1 MNNKHSDYFSFYSIS
16 PCFFPDISEL
26 KKKYYGYSK
35 QYHPDFFTLEDKKKQ
50 SEVLELSSYNNKA
63 YTTLSDFN
71 KRIKYILSLFFDVSE
86 ETSHKMDD
94 DFLMDMM
101 ELNENISEVSIEND
115 EDKMNGVKEE
125 IEKRISDLD
134 LSILP
139 EMKSFDVGNREI
151 NLLEKIKDYYFKR
164 KYILR
169 IQENIANFAGL

>member
-1 MNNKHSDYFSFYSIS
+1 
-16 PCFFPDISEL
+16 
-26 KKKYYGYSK
+26 
-35 QYHPDFFTLEDKKKQ
+35 
-50 SEVLELSSYNNKA
+50 
-63 YTTLSDFN
+63 
-71 KRIKYILSLFFDVSE
+71 
-86 ETSHKMDD
+86 MDD

-125 IEKRISDLD
+125 IEKRISELD

>member
-1 MNNKHSDYFSFYSIS
+1 M
-16 PCFFPDISEL
+16 
-26 KKKYYGYSK
+26 
-35 QYHPDFFTLEDKKKQ
+35 
-50 SEVLELSSYNNKA
+50 
-63 YTTLSDFN
+63 
-71 KRIKYILSLFFDVSE
+71 FFDVSE